1 MFVPLQILPDG
12 SFISV
17 MPTPAEGIR
26 HNVARAKGK
35 TLAQPPEGHIVRVI
49 EYDVTVTAIDGSTRT
64 EPFRLITTILDPHEA
79 SAQDL
84 ATLYHERWEIENSY
98 QEIKTR
104 LRGAEFILRS
114 KSPDLVRQEIFAFL
128 TVYQALCS
136 LRVEAAARGGLDPD
150 RISFTV
156 TIRVARTE
164 VTNQAAATLA
174 TLNRARTL
182 AVSDLLADPL
192 PPRRSRQYER
202 IRKAPKSNYAIKKH
216 GHVRIASPVTYKI
229 KITRKCPSPA
239 QTP

>member
-1 MFVPLQILPDG
+1 
-12 SFISV
+12 

-26 HNVARAKGK
+26 HGQARAKGK
-35 TLAQPPEGHIVRVI
+35 PMAQPPQGHIVRVI
-49 EYDVTVTAIDGSTRT
+49 EYDVTVTAVDGTTRT
-64 EPFRLITTILDPHEA
+64 EPFRLITTILDVQDV
-79 SAQDL
+79 SARDL

-98 QEIKTR
+98 QELKTR

-114 KSPDLVRQEIFAFL
+114 KSADLVRQEIFAFL

-136 LRVEAAARGGLDPD
+136 LRVEAAHRGDMDPD

-164 VTNQAAATLA
+164 VTNQAAATPQ
-174 TLNRARTL
+174 TLDQARTL
-182 AVSDLLADPL
+182 AVGDLLADPL

-216 GHVRIASPVTYKI
+216 GHVRVASPVTYKI
-229 KITRKCPSPA
+229 HVTRRGPLPA
-239 QTP
+239 KTP